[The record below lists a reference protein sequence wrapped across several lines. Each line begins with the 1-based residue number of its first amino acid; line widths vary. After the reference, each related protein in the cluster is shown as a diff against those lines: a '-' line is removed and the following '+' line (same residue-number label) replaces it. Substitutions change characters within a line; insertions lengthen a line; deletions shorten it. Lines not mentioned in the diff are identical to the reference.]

1 MDFHSWVDWGLFFD
15 YIIYSPYLCLMT
27 KYYLEV
33 VKNNVSICLDT
44 DVQYHHE
51 FNIGDIILVE
61 YDIKGKT
68 TLIFDVMSMSYSI
81 TFGAEFKIDWDKTCS
96 MRLSIAGCIT
106 KGYMVDVT
114 KNVQREEKLKTLGI

>member
-1 MDFHSWVDWGLFFD
+1 
-15 YIIYSPYLCLMT
+15 MT

-33 VKNNVSICLDT
+33 VKDNVSICLDS
-44 DVQYHHE
+44 DIQHHHN

-68 TLIFDVMSMSYSI
+68 AMQMVPTLIFDEICMSYSI
-81 TFGAEFKIDWDKTCS
+81 TCGIYLPFKIDWDNICS
-96 MRLSIAGCIT
+96 TRLSIDGCIT

-114 KNVQREEKLKTLGI
+114 KNVNRDEKLKTLGI

>member
-1 MDFHSWVDWGLFFD
+1 
-15 YIIYSPYLCLMT
+15 MT

-33 VKNNVSICLDT
+33 LKDNVSICLDW
-44 DVQYHHE
+44 DIHHHHN

-68 TLIFDVMSMSYSI
+68 TLIFEGMNVSYSI
-81 TFGAEFKIDWDKTCS
+81 TSGVEFKIDWDKTCS

-106 KGYMVDVT
+106 KGYLADVT
-114 KNVQREEKLKTLGI
+114 KNVDRNFKLEQLGI

>member
-1 MDFHSWVDWGLFFD
+1 
-15 YIIYSPYLCLMT
+15 MT

-33 VKNNVSICLDT
+33 VKNNVSICLDS
-44 DVQYHHE
+44 DIGYHHH
-51 FNIGDIILVE
+51 FKVGDIILVE
-61 YDIKGKT
+61 YDIKGNT
-68 TLIFDVMSMSYSI
+68 NLIFDGLSRQYSI
-81 TFGAEFKIDWDKTCS
+81 TSAVEFKIDWDKTCS

>member
-1 MDFHSWVDWGLFFD
+1 
-15 YIIYSPYLCLMT
+15 MT

-33 VKNNVSICLDT
+33 SKDNVSICLDS
-44 DVQYHHE
+44 DIQHHHE

-61 YDIKGKT
+61 YDINGNT
-68 TLIFDVMSMSYSI
+68 NLIFDGMSMSYSI
-81 TFGAEFKIDWDKTCS
+81 TFGVEFRIDWDKTCS

-114 KNVQREEKLKTLGI
+114 KNVDRNFKLEQLGI

>member
-1 MDFHSWVDWGLFFD
+1 
-15 YIIYSPYLCLMT
+15 MT

-44 DVQYHHE
+44 DVQYHHH

-81 TFGAEFKIDWDKTCS
+81 TFGAEFIIDWDKTCS

-106 KGYMVDVT
+106 RGYMVDVT

>member
-1 MDFHSWVDWGLFFD
+1 
-15 YIIYSPYLCLMT
+15 MT

-61 YDIKGKT
+61 YDINGKT

-106 KGYMVDVT
+106 RGYMVDVT
-114 KNVQREEKLKTLGI
+114 KNVDRNFKLEQLGI

>member
-1 MDFHSWVDWGLFFD
+1 
-15 YIIYSPYLCLMT
+15 MT

-61 YDIKGKT
+61 YDINGKT

-96 MRLSIAGCIT
+96 TRLSIAGCIT
-106 KGYMVDVT
+106 RGYMVDVT
-114 KNVQREEKLKTLGI
+114 KNVQRDEKLKTLGI

>member
-1 MDFHSWVDWGLFFD
+1 
-15 YIIYSPYLCLMT
+15 MT

-33 VKNNVSICLDT
+33 VKNNVSIFLDT

-61 YDIKGKT
+61 YDIKGNT
-68 TLIFDVMSMSYSI
+68 NLIFDGLSRQYSI
-81 TFGAEFKIDWDKTCS
+81 TSAVEFKIDWDKTCS

>member
-1 MDFHSWVDWGLFFD
+1 
-15 YIIYSPYLCLMT
+15 MT

-61 YDIKGKT
+61 YDINGKT

-96 MRLSIAGCIT
+96 MRFMKLSIAGCIT
-106 KGYMVDVT
+106 RGYMVDVT
-114 KNVQREEKLKTLGI
+114 KNVQRDEKLKTLGI